1 MKKDI
6 FEEHKP
12 EVFKYEDDI
21 APSMYF
27 FAILSIIIMVGLG
40 ILFAFFLW
48 ALISTVPSLK

>member
-6 FEEHKP
+6 YKEHKP

-27 FAILSIIIMVGLG
+27 FAILSIIIMIGLG